1 MPDKTARGRFVW
13 HELLVPDTAK
23 AHAFYEKVVGWKT
36 QPFEPN
42 PSYQMFAASSGPLA
56 GSVPNADG
64 PPHWLPYI
72 GSTDFDATL
81 QLAQD
86 LGATVDVPPQE
97 IPNGGRWA
105 RLKDPQGAP
114 FGIYWFAEKPGREK
128 PPKRGEFSW
137 HELATT
143 DYKAAFD
150 FYSQLFGW
158 ENAGEH
164 DMGPE
169 FGMYFMFSRNG
180 VPLGGMFNLM
190 PGMPSSAWT
199 GYVRVKD
206 VNKSVKKVKSAGGTL
221 INGPMEVPGGDWIAQ
236 FLDPQGA
243 AFAVHVLQADLAPPA
258 APSAPGA
265 PAQGSL
271 DFPPPSGGEPEK
283 VAVVAKAPAGKPDK
297 VQSTKPQAKPA
308 AKAKKPPAKKVA
320 AKPSPKKKAGKK
332 TVVARKTA
340 RKPAKKVSK
349 PNRKAPAK
357 KQAGSKKPKKKAL
370 KKARPKQ
377 ARRAK

>member
-23 AHAFYEKVVGWKT
+23 AHAFYGKVVGWKT

-42 PSYQMFAASSGPLA
+42 PGYQMFAASSGPLA
-56 GSVPNADG
+56 GSVQNVDG
-64 PPHWLPYI
+64 PPHWLPYL
-72 GSTDFDATL
+72 GSNDLDATL
-81 QLAQD
+81 QQAQD
-86 LGATVDVPPQE
+86 LGATIDVPPQE

-114 FGIYWFAEKPGREK
+114 FGVYWFAEKAAREK

-143 DYKAAFD
+143 DYKAAFE
-150 FYSQLFGW
+150 FYSKLFGW
-158 ENAGEH
+158 EAAGEH

-169 FGMYFMFSRNG
+169 LGMYFMFGRNG
-180 VPLGGMFNLM
+180 APLGGMFNLM
-190 PGMPSSAWT
+190 PGMPASAWT

-206 VNKSVKKVKSAGGTL
+206 VNKAVKKAKSAGGTL

-243 AFAVHVLQADLAPPA
+243 AFAVHVLASDLAAPA
-258 APSAPGA
+258 APAAPGA
-265 PAQGSL
+265 PAQGNL
-271 DFPPPSGGEPEK
+271 DFPPVAAAEPEK
-283 VAVVAKAPAGKPDK
+283 VAVVAKKAAKK
-297 VQSTKPQAKPA
+297 AEKTQSTKPTVAKSKPSAKKKAAAKPA
-308 AKAKKPPAKKVA
+308 ARKKAAKKRPVAKKSAKKP
-320 AKPSPKKKAGKK
+320 
-332 TVVARKTA
+332 ARKA
-340 RKPAKKVSK
+340 SK
-349 PNRKAPAK
+349 PPRKAPAR
-357 KQAGSKKPKKKAL
+357 KPKKAA
-370 KKARPKQ
+370 KKASKK